1 MVIPGDIF
9 SEFTDHETELKQFLL
24 FLRKRMPQGK
34 FQIVLNHDGEYSY
47 GENLVLSSK
56 LRNTIVHHA
65 QQEKGIFLFELNEK
79 DFVHA
84 IFIQEFNAVLIY
96 CLAKYNSDSFIEQYE
111 ATVIHLC
118 IELFLS
124 RLSLQNEQDFLTT
137 LRKQYDRKI
146 TVLEN
151 KYQEILED
159 NHRGYQI
166 IQQQQEK
173 YSQTLKSEI
182 ARQTA
187 QLRETNLSLK
197 QAREIAENA
206 NKAKSHFLANM
217 SHEIRTPM
225 NGIIGFT
232 EMLLDTNLSP
242 HQLDYVETIQRS
254 GDSLLSLI
262 NDILDFSKIEAG
274 QLKFEDTEFDPELI
288 AYDICELTLPKV
300 QSKPV
305 EILCHIGDRLPSLVK
320 GDPLRFQ
327 QVLTNLMGNSVKF
340 TESGEIELFIDAEDE
355 NDTHVKIHVKVIDT
369 GIGIQKDKLSTIFAP
384 FKQADDST
392 TRKYGGTGLGL
403 SICKQIS
410 NRMGGDVWAES
421 PVDSELDIENYRLR
435 DCFKTLNHYQPSTF
449 NRPCSEKPGTIF
461 HFTAWLEKTDRNID
475 PIVAPSTLSGKR
487 ILVVDDN
494 LNSLNILT
502 KILLSAG
509 MDVTALNK
517 GEDTLPTLQTALDAD
532 SPIDLCILDIKMPV
546 MNGYKIAK
554 QIRSVKSSIRN
565 LPLIALSFLL
575 DHEKQKDNKAD
586 FDEFLSKPVRRKKLY
601 QVLENVLYKQDNK
614 SRLRDAGGPKTQKHV
629 NLPSSDLIEGK
640 NSSLILLAEDNP
652 INQKLAKMML
662 MKAGYQV
669 ETADTGKNAVDKFIT
684 SSGKFDLIFMDMQM
698 PEMDGIEA
706 THHIR
711 EWEERNNDQGQN
723 SNTESFEQNPAH
735 FQEYLSIENR
745 QSSTKRVPIVALTA
759 NAIKGDKEKCLES
772 GMDDY
777 ITKPINKKILFEVI
791 EKWISGKKSSQNSIQ
806 PD

>member
-1 MVIPGDIF
+1 MYIPEDIF
-9 SEFTDHETELKQFLL
+9 SEFTDQETELKQFLL
-24 FLRKRMPQGK
+24 FLKKRMPQGK
-34 FQIVLNHDGEYSY
+34 FQLVLNHDSECSHGDD
-47 GENLVLSSK
+47 LVPLSK
-56 LRNTIVHHA
+56 VCNTIVHRA
-65 QQEKGIFLFELNEK
+65 QKEKSIFLFELNEK
-79 DFVHA
+79 DFVNA
-84 IFIQEFNAVLIY
+84 TFIQELNAVLLY
-96 CLAKYNSDSFIEQYE
+96 CISNYDPDSFIEQYE
-111 ATVIHLC
+111 ATAIQLC
-118 IELFLS
+118 IEMFLTQIT
-124 RLSLQNEQDFLTT
+124 LQNEQEFIST
-137 LRKQYDRKI
+137 LRKQFDRKI
-146 TVLEN
+146 SVLEK

-166 IQQQQEK
+166 IQQQQEE

-187 QLRETNLSLK
+187 QLRKTNASLK
-197 QAREIAENA
+197 QAREAAENA

-232 EMLLDTNLSP
+232 QMLLDTHLSQD
-242 HQLDYVETIQRS
+242 QLDYVKTIQRS

-274 QLKFEDTEFDPELI
+274 QLDFEDTEFNPELI

-305 EILCHIGDRLPSLVK
+305 EILCHIGDHLPSLVK

-355 NDTHVKIHVKVIDT
+355 NDTQVKIHAKVIDT
-369 GIGIQKDKLSTIFAP
+369 GIGIPKDKISAIFAP
-384 FKQADDST
+384 FKQADGST

-421 PVDSELDIENYRLR
+421 PVNSRLDIENRQLQ
-435 DCFKTLNHYQPSTF
+435 DSSKTENNHQPLTNEHS
-449 NRPCSEKPGTIF
+449 GTIF
-461 HFTAWLEKTDRNID
+461 HFTAWLEKSDRNID
-475 PIVAPSTLSGKR
+475 PITAPSILSGKQ

-494 LNSLNILT
+494 LNSLNILS
-502 KILLSAG
+502 KILISFG
-509 MDVTALNK
+509 MNVTALNK
-517 GEDTLPTLQTALDAD
+517 AEDVLPTLQKALDANH
-532 SPIDLCILDIKMPV
+532 PIHLCILDIKMPV
-546 MNGYKIAK
+546 MNGYEIAK
-554 QIRSVKSSIRN
+554 QIRNVKSPIRD

-575 DHEKQKDNKAD
+575 EREKQKDNESN
-586 FDEFLSKPVRRKKLY
+586 FDNFLSKPVRREKLC
-601 QVLENVLYKQDNK
+601 QVLENVFIKQDRK
-614 SRLRDAGGPKTQKHV
+614 KGLRDTQGPKTQKQIKT
-629 NLPSSDLIEGK
+629 PSSTLIEKK
-640 NSSLILLAEDNP
+640 NSFHILLAEDNP

-662 MKAGYQV
+662 TKAGYQV
-669 ETADTGKNAVDKFIT
+669 ETADTGKMAVDKFIA

-711 EWEERNNDQGQN
+711 EWEEKNI
-723 SNTESFEQNPAH
+723 A
-735 FQEYLSIENR
+735 
-745 QSSTKRVPIVALTA
+745 QSSKLKGKEKVDLSASNLEPLPHMKRVPIVALTA

-777 ITKPINKKILFEVI
+777 ITKPIDRKLFFEVI
-791 EKWISGKKSSQNSIQ
+791 EKWVFKS
-806 PD
+806 

>member
-1 MVIPGDIF
+1 MYSPEDVF
-9 SEFTDHETELKQFLL
+9 SEFTDQEKELKQLL
-24 FLRKRMPQGK
+24 LILRKKIPQGK
-34 FQIVLNHDGEYSY
+34 FQLVLSHNSECRY
-47 GENLVLSSK
+47 GDNLVLLPQ
-56 LRNTIVHHA
+56 LRDTIIHHA

-84 IFIQEFNAVLIY
+84 IFIQELDAVLIY
-96 CLAKYNSDSFIEQYE
+96 CLSKNDADSFIKQYE
-111 ATVIHLC
+111 ATAIKLC
-118 IELFLS
+118 IELFMS
-124 RLSLQNEQDFLTT
+124 HLSLQNEQEFLTT

-146 TVLEN
+146 SVLEN

-166 IQQQQEK
+166 IQQQQEE

-182 ARQTA
+182 ERQTA

-197 QAREIAENA
+197 QAREIAESA

-232 EMLLDTNLSP
+232 EMLLDTHLTPN
-242 HQLDYVETIQRS
+242 QLDYVKTIQRS

-274 QLKFEDTEFDPELI
+274 QLEFEDTEFDPELI

-305 EILCHIGDRLPSLVK
+305 EILCHIGDHLPSLVK

-355 NDTHVKIHVKVIDT
+355 NDTQIKIHAKVIDT

-384 FKQADDST
+384 FKQADGST

-410 NRMGGDVWAES
+410 NKMGGDVWAES
-421 PVDSELDIENYRLR
+421 PLNTDMNIQNYQLHGRP
-435 DCFKTLNHYQPSTF
+435 KTPHNHAPSPLYD
-449 NRPCSEKPGTIF
+449 PCNPKPGTIF
-461 HFTAWLEKTDRNID
+461 HFTAWLEKTDRKTS

-494 LNSLNILT
+494 FNSLNILT
-502 KILLSAG
+502 KILISAG

-517 GEDTLPTLQTALDAD
+517 GEDVLPTLQKVLNTKN
-532 SPIDLCILDIKMPV
+532 PIDLCMIDIKMPV
-546 MNGYKIAK
+546 MNGYDIAR
-554 QIRSVKSSIRN
+554 QIRNAKSSIRD
-565 LPLIALSFLL
+565 LPLVALSFLFE
-575 DHEKQKDNKAD
+575 HEKEKDNESD
-586 FDEFLSKPVRRKKLY
+586 FDDFLSKPVRRKKLY
-601 QVLENVLYKQDNK
+601 RVLKNVLYKQDK
-614 SRLRDAGGPKTQKHV
+614 ISGLRDAGNLRAQKHH
-629 NLPSSDLIEGK
+629 NTLSSIHFEKK
-640 NSSLILLAEDNP
+640 NTSRILLAEDNP

-662 MKAGYQV
+662 TKAGYQV
-669 ETADTGKNAVDKFIT
+669 ETADTGKSAVDKFIA

-706 THHIR
+706 THRIR
-711 EWEERNNDQGQN
+711 EWEERINTQGQN
-723 SNTESFEQNPAH
+723 PNAEFSEQNPAH
-735 FQEYLSIENR
+735 IQEIFLIENH
-745 QSSTKRVPIVALTA
+745 QSSIKRVPIVALTA
-759 NAIKGDKEKCLES
+759 NAIKGDMEKCIES
-772 GMDDY
+772 GMNDY
-777 ITKPINKKILFEVI
+777 ITKPINKKIFFEVI
-791 EKWISGKKSSQNSIQ
+791 EKWISGNKSSETFTS
-806 PD
+806 

>member
-1 MVIPGDIF
+1 MYSPEDVF
-9 SEFTDHETELKQFLL
+9 SEFTDQETELKQFLL
-24 FLRKRMPQGK
+24 FLRKRMPQGR
-34 FQIVLNHDGEYSY
+34 FQLVLSHDSEYLY
-47 GENLVLSSK
+47 GDNLVLPPK
-56 LRNTIVHHA
+56 LRNTIVHRA

-84 IFIQEFNAVLIY
+84 IYIQELDAVLIY
-96 CLAKYNSDSFIEQYE
+96 CLSKHDFDSFIEQYE
-111 ATVIHLC
+111 ATAIHLC
-118 IELFLS
+118 TELFLS
-124 RLSLQNEQDFLTT
+124 HLSLQNEQEFLTT

-146 TVLEN
+146 SVLEN

-166 IQQQQEK
+166 IQQQQEE

-242 HQLDYVETIQRS
+242 NQLDYVETIQRS

-274 QLKFEDTEFDPELI
+274 QLQFEDTEFDPELI

-305 EILCHIGDRLPSLVK
+305 EILCHIGDHLPSLVK

-355 NDTHVKIHVKVIDT
+355 NDTQVKIHVKVIDT
-369 GIGIQKDKLSTIFAP
+369 GIGIQEDKLSTIFAP

-421 PVDSELDIENYRLR
+421 LFN
-435 DCFKTLNHYQPSTF
+435 TQLNIKSCRFQDPSKIPNNHQPSTF
-449 NRPCSEKPGTIF
+449 NDPCNGKSGTIF
-461 HFTAWLEKTDRNID
+461 HFTAWLEKTGRNID
-475 PIVAPSTLSGKR
+475 PVVAPSTLSGKR

-494 LNSLNILT
+494 LSSLHILT
-502 KILLSAG
+502 KILISAG

-517 GEDTLPTLQTALDAD
+517 GEDILPTLQKALDAKD
-532 SPIDLCILDIKMPV
+532 PIDLCILDIKMPV
-546 MNGYKIAK
+546 MNGYEIAW
-554 QIRSVKSSIRN
+554 QIRNAKSPIQD

-575 DHEKQKDNKAD
+575 EREKQKDNEAG
-586 FDEFLSKPVRRKKLY
+586 FDDFLSKPVRRKKLY
-601 QVLENVLYKQDNK
+601 QVLENVLYKQNK
-614 SRLRDAGGPKTQKHV
+614 KSGLRDAGDPRTQKHV
-629 NLPSSDLIEGK
+629 KIPSSVLIEEK

-662 MKAGYQV
+662 TKAGYQV
-669 ETADTGKNAVDKFIT
+669 ETADTGKKAVDKFIT

-706 THHIR
+706 THLIR
-711 EWEERNNDQGQN
+711 EWEEKHNAQN
-723 SNTESFEQNPAH
+723 QNPNAESFEQNPAYY
-735 FQEYLSIENR
+735 QENFSIEKR
-745 QSSTKRVPIVALTA
+745 QSSIKRVPIVALTA
-759 NAIKGDKEKCLES
+759 NAIKGDKEKCLEN

-777 ITKPINKKILFEVI
+777 ITKPINKKLFFEVI
-791 EKWISGKKSSQNSIQ
+791 EKWI
-806 PD
+806 PDNKLSEAPPP

>member
-1 MVIPGDIF
+1 MYSPEDVF
-9 SEFTDHETELKQFLL
+9 SEFTDQETDLKQFLL

-34 FQIVLNHDGEYSY
+34 FQLILSHDSECIY
-47 GENLVLSSK
+47 GDSLVLSPK
-56 LRNTIVHHA
+56 LRNTIVHRG

-84 IFIQEFNAVLIY
+84 IFIQELDAVLIY
-96 CLAKYNSDSFIEQYE
+96 CLPKFDFDSFIEQND
-111 ATVIHLC
+111 AIAIQLC
-118 IELFLS
+118 IELFMS
-124 RLSLQNEQDFLTT
+124 HLSLQNEQEFLTT
-137 LRKQYDRKI
+137 LRKQYDRKFS
-146 TVLEN
+146 VLEN

-166 IQQQQEK
+166 IQQQQEE

-187 QLRETNLSLK
+187 QLRETNLCLK
-197 QAREIAENA
+197 QAREIAERA

-242 HQLDYVETIQRS
+242 NQLDYVKTIQRS

-274 QLKFEDTEFDPELI
+274 QLEFEDTEFDPELI
-288 AYDICELTLPKV
+288 AYDICELTLPKL

-305 EILCHIGDRLPSLVK
+305 EILCHIGDHLPRLVK
-320 GDPLRFQ
+320 GDPLRFR

-421 PVDSELDIENYRLR
+421 FLNTQLNIKNCRLQDR
-435 DCFKTLNHYQPSTF
+435 SKIPNAHQPSTF
-449 NRPCSEKPGTIF
+449 NDQCKTKPVTIF
-461 HFTAWLEKTDRNID
+461 HFTAWLEKTDRNAG
-475 PIVAPSTLSGKR
+475 PIVAPSTLSNKR

-494 LNSLNILT
+494 LNSLNILI
-502 KILLSAG
+502 KILISAR

-517 GEDTLPTLQTALDAD
+517 GEDVLPTLQKTLDAKN
-532 SPIDLCILDIKMPV
+532 PIDLCILDIKMPH
-546 MNGYKIAK
+546 MNGYEIAR
-554 QIRSVKSSIRN
+554 QIRNSKSPIHD
-565 LPLIALSFLL
+565 LPLIALSFLFER
-575 DHEKQKDNKAD
+575 EKQKDNEAD
-586 FDEFLSKPVRRKKLY
+586 FDDFLSKPVRRQKLY
-601 QVLENVLYKQDNK
+601 QLLESVLYKQDK
-614 SRLRDAGGPKTQKHV
+614 ISRLRDAGDRKTQKHDKT
-629 NLPSSDLIEGK
+629 PSSLLIEEK
-640 NSSLILLAEDNP
+640 NSSHILLAEDNL

-662 MKAGYQV
+662 TKAGYHV
-669 ETADTGKNAVDKFIT
+669 ETADTGKKAVDKYIT

-706 THHIR
+706 THRIR
-711 EWEERNNDQGQN
+711 EWEERNNAQGQN
-723 SNTESFEQNPAH
+723 TNAEFLEQNHAH
-735 FQEYLSIENR
+735 FQENFSIENR
-745 QSSTKRVPIVALTA
+745 QSSIKRVPIVALTA
-759 NAIKGDKEKCLES
+759 NAIKGDKEKCLEN

-777 ITKPINKKILFEVI
+777 ITKPINKKLFFEVI
-791 EKWISGKKSSQNSIQ
+791 EKWISNNKLSEA
-806 PD
+806 PPP